1 MLMREENELLCRVGP
16 DAPMG
21 GMLRRYWLPAIVS
34 SELAADGAP
43 KRVSLL
49 GEKLVAFRDS
59 RGVVGLLDESCPHR
73 GASLVLGRNEECG
86 IRCLYH
92 GWKID
97 TGGNVTETPPEPED
111 SSFGA
116 RIRTTSYP
124 VEERGGFVWAYMGP
138 AGTMPPPLDFEWTAG
153 PDTHRVIIKVRAACN
168 WLQTLEG
175 VIDSAHSN
183 FLHAD
188 LLVGTAGVST
198 THLKDDGAF
207 ARPSNDGRPK
217 IEVED
222 TPYGFK
228 YAAIRR
234 PMVDADTK
242 KYVRITHFIA
252 PIFAIFPAAAGL
264 VNMQMFVPLDD
275 ENTMHYFVKLS
286 LGDPIDDR
294 QREIH
299 MKRAGTRMGL
309 EIDEDYNMLRNS
321 ENLWLQDRAAM
332 ESGASITGING
343 VTTQDVVMQESMGPI
358 YDRTKE
364 HLGASDA
371 ALIRMRRLMLDS
383 VRRFT
388 ADGTPPLGLAEPI
401 DYALIHARERLI
413 PVDAPWQSIDDPDPS
428 TGLIEAHRR

>member
-1 MLMREENELLCRVGP
+1 
-16 DAPMG
+16 MG
-21 GMLRRYWLPAIVS
+21 AMLRRYWLPAIMS
-34 SELAADGAP
+34 SELVADGAP
-43 KRVSLL
+43 KRVGLL
-49 GEKLVAFRDS
+49 GERLVAFRDS
-59 RGVVGLLDESCPHR
+59 RGVVGLLDENCPHR
-73 GASLVLGRNEECG
+73 GASLVLGRNEDCG

-97 TGGNVTETPPEPED
+97 TAGDVVETPPEPED

-116 RIRTTSYP
+116 RIHATSYP

-138 AGTMPPPLDFEWTAG
+138 HASMPPPLDFEWTAG
-153 PDTHRVIIKVRAACN
+153 AATHRVIIKVRAACN

-183 FLHAD
+183 YLHAD
-188 LLVGTAGVST
+188 LLVGASDVTT

-228 YAAIRR
+228 YAAVRR
-234 PMVDADTK
+234 PMTDAETK
-242 KYVRITHFIA
+242 KYVRITHFVA
-252 PIFAIFPAAAGL
+252 PIYAMFPAASGL

-275 ENTMHYFVKLS
+275 ENTMHYFVKVS
-286 LGDPIDDR
+286 LGDPIDER
-294 QREIH
+294 QIAIH
-299 MKRAGTRMGL
+299 EKRAGTRMGI
-309 EIDEDYNMLRNS
+309 EIDEEYRMTRNS

-332 ESGASITGING
+332 ERGESVTGITG

-371 ALIRMRRLMLDS
+371 ALIRMRRLMLDA

-388 ADGTPPLGLAEPI
+388 SEGAPPLGLAEPI
-401 DYALIHARERLI
+401 DYAAIRAREQLI
-413 PVDAPWQSIDDPDPS
+413 ALDAPWQSVDDLATRTS
-428 TGLIEAHRR
+428 ARA